1 MTVGRTTGKEF
12 VALVWTKVKGILL
25 LALLMEPW
33 SATMGQSQNALR
45 LPDAFGRPGQVRI
58 EVIVRNW
65 QDRAVMA
72 AKVRLTGQSMETTG
86 LTDADG
92 RYTFDDLAPG
102 EYSIVAE
109 GTDGLPSNQSKLNF
123 TPGAYGVLLSFP
135 NRPVCPYHYGETTVK
150 CFDAAQKQFVG
161 DDAVDCGKGYVYVSK
176 DLHWILSAVKP
187 ITKCVHKNLK
197 QHIPFVARYEVPTT
211 DSYHVDAFVG
221 DSNGHVHALMYD
233 SNGIWDLPEEFEAIT
248 RRISNGQY
256 SGGVYVFVDDCSKPR
271 TDLFDLKWAPVPCK
285 QETR

>member
-1 MTVGRTTGKEF
+1 
-12 VALVWTKVKGILL
+12 LVWTKVKGVLL
-25 LALLMEPW
+25 LVLLVQPW

-45 LPDAFGRPGQVRI
+45 LPDVFARPGRVRI
-58 EVIVRNW
+58 YVTVRNW
-65 QDRAVMA
+65 QDQAVMA
-72 AKVRLTGQSMETTG
+72 AKVRLKSQSMETAG
-86 LTDADG
+86 STDADG

-102 EYSIVAE
+102 EYSIVGE

-123 TPGAYGVLLSFP
+123 TPGAYGVHLSFP

-150 CFDAAQKQFVG
+150 CLDAAQKQFVG
-161 DDAVDCGKGYVYVSK
+161 DDAVDCGKGYVS
-176 DLHWILSAVKP
+176 LPSSVKP

-197 QHIPFVARYEVPTT
+197 RHMPFVARYEVPTT

-248 RRISNGQY
+248 RRISKGLY

-271 TDLFDLKWAPVPCK
+271 TNLFDWKWAPVPCK
-285 QETR
+285 QKTR